1 MKPVRL
7 LAVIE
12 AHSITGPAKNLLEF
26 ARLATAMGI
35 ETEIATFVR
44 GQESNHFLETARRES
59 IPVHTIAERGPYDR
73 AAARGLSELV
83 ARLKPDLIQTHAV
96 KSHFLAR
103 LAGLPRRAPWIA
115 FHHGYTW
122 PALRARLYNQLD
134 RWSLRAAVKVLT
146 VSRPFRQELQA
157 KGVRAERIE
166 IVHNAIRP
174 DWGTEGRN
182 PANAAALRAA
192 MKIGPGRNVILIV
205 GRLSREKDHLTLL
218 DAVARLRPCF
228 SPHLVIVG
236 EGPERERIEE
246 RIRALGLEESVSLT
260 GQRDSAEPYY
270 GIADLAVLSSW
281 SEGSPNALLE
291 AMAARVPVVATAV
304 GGVPEIVTHGES
316 ALLVEPGDAGR
327 LAASMER
334 LLQDPRLAFAL
345 AGRARELVQEQ
356 YTPGQRTRRLVEIY
370 SGILDSSGNDFRSG
384 KGFKR

>member
-12 AHSITGPAKNLLEF
+12 AYGITGPAKNLLEF
-26 ARLATAMGI
+26 ARLATAMGV

-44 GQESNHFLETARRES
+44 GQESNHFIETARRES

-122 PALRARLYNQLD
+122 PALRARLYSQLD

-174 DWGTEGRN
+174 DWGAEGRK
-182 PANAAALRAA
+182 PANAAELRVA
-192 MKIGPGRNVILIV
+192 MKIAPDRNVILIV

-218 DAVARLRPCF
+218 DAVARLRPRF
-228 SPHLVIVG
+228 APHLVIVG

-246 RIRALGLEESVSLT
+246 RIRALGLEESVILT

-270 GIADLAVLSSW
+270 GIADVAVLSSW

-334 LLQDPRLAFAL
+334 LLEDPRLASAL
-345 AGRARELVQEQ
+345 AGRARELIQER
-356 YTPGQRTRRLVEIY
+356 YTPEERTRRLVEIY
-370 SGILDSSGNDFRSG
+370 SGILDSPGDDFRSG